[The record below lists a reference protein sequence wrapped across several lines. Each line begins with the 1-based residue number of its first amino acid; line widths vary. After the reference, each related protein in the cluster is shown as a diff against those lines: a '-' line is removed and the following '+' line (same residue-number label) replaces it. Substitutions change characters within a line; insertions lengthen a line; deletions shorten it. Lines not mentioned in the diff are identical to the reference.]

1 MKMVADSTQK
11 AERQDIETK
20 EIEKEKSEMQQGG
33 RQCWELLKSVQTGQ
47 GKACRAEVGTECHLN

>member
-11 AERQDIETK
+11 AERQDTETK

-33 RQCWELLKSVQTGQ
+33 RQC
-47 GKACRAEVGTECHLN
+47 